1 MKMPMSVY
9 KYMSMPR
16 YMVLTKINI
25 FRRRK
30 GKNVHMYLVF
40 RIFLEN
46 HKCGFSDLNKH
57 YHPHRDVIMAGL
69 ENTWLVFNN
78 ITAR

>member
-25 FRRRK
+25 YRRK
-30 GKNVHMYLVF
+30 EREKKV
-40 RIFLEN
+40 IPEN
-46 HKCGFSDLNKH
+46 
-57 YHPHRDVIMAGL
+57 I
-69 ENTWLVFNN
+69 
-78 ITAR
+78 

>member
-25 FRRRK
+25 YRRK
-30 GKNVHMYLVF
+30 EKKKVIPENIRESFDYINVEF
-40 RIFLEN
+40 
-46 HKCGFSDLNKH
+46 
-57 YHPHRDVIMAGL
+57 
-69 ENTWLVFNN
+69 
-78 ITAR
+78 

>member
-25 FRRRK
+25 YRRK
-30 GKNVHMYLVF
+30 EREKKLFQKIFENLL
-40 RIFLEN
+40 RI
-46 HKCGFSDLNKH
+46 
-57 YHPHRDVIMAGL
+57 
-69 ENTWLVFNN
+69 T
-78 ITAR
+78 